1 MSPLKRRNFLKFA
14 SATLAGIGLTHLD
27 LQRQGLRYARSL
39 AQPTKRKRAL
49 LIGINQYSESQR
61 FTNLKGCLTDV
72 ALQKE
77 LLKHRFGFAESDIL
91 TLTDETKDK
100 PTRNNILT
108 AFEEFLIKPCREE
121 DVIVFH
127 FSGHGD
133 RILDPTPIRNAKGKL
148 EYFNSTFV
156 PNDPQFNQE
165 QKIVGD
171 ITGKTLFLLVSAL
184 KSENVTLVLDSCHSG
199 GGTRGNVRI
208 RSRSGIGGLELNP
221 NATELAFQEKWQ
233 KALNLTTEEL
243 TQRRQKSV
251 AKGVVIAAAQPSQKA
266 LDVSWNGLAADA
278 HFSGFD
284 AGVFTYFLTQYLW
297 QQDVNPEV
305 AIAQVS
311 RSLKQENFA
320 QLPLL
325 DVQAERDFQQQPLY
339 FIKPNNVNSPP
350 AEAAILEVNGDRGK
364 AWLGG
369 IAPENLQTFGKGA
382 LLNTVDSGTDAGEVE
397 LLSRNG
403 LTAEIKL
410 SDSATVGSLLIEKAR
425 VIPRDFTLNL
435 GLDPSLGQ
443 EAAQAKQLLSN
454 IPRLK
459 PINFQ
464 GGNVPYPGE
473 IHHIFTRFTEQYR
486 QSFAQ
491 QGIEPLPSVD
501 SFGLVSQSFDEIIPD
516 SFGEANESLIEAI
529 NLRLTPKIKALIAAR
544 LIKLSL
550 NAQSARLT
558 VEVILQQEDQSS
570 QLIGQAFTV
579 RGRSHPNATQPS
591 QNPVLPQQTPFQF
604 KVINREKTGLYLSIL
619 AIDSTGEITVLFPN
633 QYGAGADTTLIAAN
647 EIRFIPDP
655 STDDFKFQAESAG
668 VGEAL
673 IIFSRSPL
681 RKAMLALQ
689 SLAVEQYQSQ
699 RGAFVSPNLD
709 AIDDLLG
716 DLGNST
722 RGGSVSSRSQS
733 DHNSQLSVSEIAAL
747 SISFTVR

>member
-1 MSPLKRRNFLKFA
+1 MSPFKRRNFLKLA

-27 LQRQGLRYARSL
+27 IQRQGLRYARSL

-49 LIGINQYSESQR
+49 LIGINQYGESKR

-100 PTRNNILT
+100 PTRDNILT

-133 RILDPTPIRNAKGKL
+133 RVLDPTPIRNAKGKL

-156 PNDPQFNQE
+156 PSKPQYNLE

-171 ITGKTLFLLVSAL
+171 ITGKTLFLLASAL

-208 RSRSGIGGLELNP
+208 RSRSSGGGFELQP
-221 NATELAFQEKWQ
+221 NSTELAFQEKWQ
-233 KALNLTTEEL
+233 QELKLTTEEL
-243 TQRRQKSV
+243 TRRREKSN
-251 AKGVVIAAAQPSQKA
+251 AKGVVIAAAQASEEA

-278 HFSGFD
+278 RFSGFD

-297 QQDVNPEV
+297 QQEV
-305 AIAQVS
+305 SFETAIAQVT

-320 QLPLL
+320 QKPKLET
-325 DVQAERDFQQQPLY
+325 QAERDFQQEPLY
-339 FIKPNNVNSPP
+339 FVQPKNVNAPP
-350 AEAAILEVNGDRGK
+350 AEAAILQVNGDRGK

-369 IAPENLQTFGKGA
+369 ITPGNLQAFGRGA
-382 LLNTVDSGTDAGEVE
+382 LLSTFDRGTDTEVE
-397 LLSRNG
+397 LLARNG
-403 LTAEIKL
+403 LTADIKL
-410 SDSATVGSLLIEKAR
+410 SGSAKAGNLLQEKAR
-425 VIPRDFTLNL
+425 VIPSDFTLNI
-435 GLDPSLGQ
+435 GLDPSLGS
-443 EAAQAKQLLSN
+443 ETAQAQQLLSN
-454 IPRLK
+454 IPHLTS
-459 PINFQ
+459 INFQ

-473 IHHIFTRFTEQYR
+473 IHYIFTRFTEQYR

-491 QGIEPLPSVD
+491 QGIKSLPTVD
-501 SFGLVSQSFDEIIPD
+501 SFGLISQSFDEIIPD
-516 SFGEANESLIEAI
+516 SFGKANESLSEAI
-529 NLRLTPKIKALIAAR
+529 NQRLNPKIKALIAAR

-550 NAQSARLT
+550 NAQSTRLN
-558 VEVILQQEDQSS
+558 VEAILQREDHSA

-579 RGRSHPNATQPS
+579 RGRRTSHLTQPEQS
-591 QNPVLPQQTPFQF
+591 GVLSRNQPFQF
-604 KVINREKTGLYLSIL
+604 KVINQEKTALYFSIL

-633 QYGAGADTTLIAAN
+633 QYGTEENKTLIAAN
-647 EIRFIPDP
+647 ETRFIPDP
-655 STDDFKFQAESAG
+655 SIDDFQFQAESAG
-668 VGEAL
+668 VGEML

-689 SLAVEQYQSQ
+689 SLAVEQYQPQ

-709 AIDDLLG
+709 AIADLLG

-722 RGGSVSSRSQS
+722 RGGSGSRHSES
-733 DHNSQLSVSEIAAL
+733 KSNPQLSVSDIAAL
-747 SISFTVR
+747 SISFTVL